1 MKKNTKSNKVKVG
14 IVGEHPQNDA
24 EALQILLNSVAET
37 NVEFSVKMEKFRG
50 GQLDGDKFF
59 RSLTVEADFLDWIIL
74 VRDLDG
80 LLTESKKLIVKDLWF
95 QRANKSA
102 DKKGIFFL
110 VIYEMEALILADIN
124 AFNDFY
130 GLKTNSVSEPKFKT
144 EPKEILEKLTEKTQK
159 GKYKE
164 EHALDIFKKLKFKT
178 VYKNHKGDR
187 SFQTFADELKSK
199 KIIAFEP

>member
-1 MKKNTKSNKVKVG
+1 VG

-24 EALQILLNSVAET
+24 QALQILLNSVAET
-37 NVEFSVKMEKFRG
+37 NVEFSIRMDKFRG

-59 RSLTVEADFLDWIIL
+59 RSLAVEADSLDWIIL

-80 LLTESKKLIVKDLWF
+80 LLSESKKLNIKDLWF
-95 QRANKSA
+95 QKANKSA
-102 DKKGIFFL
+102 AKKGIFFL

-124 AFNDFY
+124 AFNAYYD
-130 GLKTNSVSEPKFKT
+130 LKANPVNEPKLKT
-144 EPKEILEKLTEKTQK
+144 EPKEILGKLTAKIQK

-164 EHALDIFKKLKFKT
+164 EHALDIFKNLNFKT

-187 SFQTFADELKSK
+187 SFQTFADELKDK
-199 KIIAFEP
+199 NIIVF